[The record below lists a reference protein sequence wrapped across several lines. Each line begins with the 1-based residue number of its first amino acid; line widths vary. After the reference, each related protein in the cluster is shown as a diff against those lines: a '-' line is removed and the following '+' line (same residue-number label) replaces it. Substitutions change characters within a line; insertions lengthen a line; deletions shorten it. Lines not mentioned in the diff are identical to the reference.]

1 MFYDQFIKMCKERG
15 ITAYKFSQDSG
26 IGQST
31 ISMWKKNGATP
42 SGDTLTKI
50 AEYFNVSIDFLL
62 TGEEPKEKAPAQG
75 EGTGAE
81 RFAQQLFAAHKDIAP
96 EDYDQDDMD
105 DIATFMRMI
114 KKRKN
119 DDE

>member
-1 MFYDQFIKMCKERG
+1 VFYENFLRLCNSISKAPSAVALECGLKKSTVTKWKQGGKPTDA
-15 ITAYKFSQDSG
+15 TAQ
-26 IGQST
+26 
-31 ISMWKKNGATP
+31 
-42 SGDTLTKI
+42 KI
-50 AEYFNVSIDFLL
+50 AGYFGVPTEDLL
-62 TGEEPKEKAPAQG
+62 GEGPKEKASAQN
-75 EGTGAE
+75 EGSGAE

>member
-1 MFYDQFIKMCKERG
+1 MFYDQFMKMCKERG

-42 SGDTLTKI
+42 SGDTLAKI

-62 TGEEPKEKAPAQG
+62 TGEEQNKNSPASS
-75 EGTGAE
+75 EGSNAE
-81 RFAQQLFAAHKDIAP
+81 SFAHKLFAAHKDIAP
-96 EDYDQDDMD
+96 EDYDEDDMD